1 MIYRGTAGW
10 RIWEISRY
18 NIRYKYK
25 EEIGMDRIY
34 YDAIEGN
41 PVIAAVKDMDGLR
54 RCCELEDIRVV
65 FILFGDICSI
75 GDIVGRVKETGRLAL
90 VHVDLVTG
98 LSSKEVAV
106 DYIREHTEADGI
118 IKIGRASW
126 RERVWSRV

>member
-1 MIYRGTAGW
+1 
-10 RIWEISRY
+10 
-18 NIRYKYK
+18 
-25 EEIGMDRIY
+25 MDRIY

-118 IKIGRASW
+118 ITTSSVDQKGEGAVSLHGAEVLPDRFYGAG
-126 RERVWSRV
+126 EH